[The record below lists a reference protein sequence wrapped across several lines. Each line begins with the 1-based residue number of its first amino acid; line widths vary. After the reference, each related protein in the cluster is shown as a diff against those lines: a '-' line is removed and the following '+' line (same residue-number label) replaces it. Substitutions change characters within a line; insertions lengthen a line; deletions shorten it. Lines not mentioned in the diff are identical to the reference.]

1 MYEMVFTRKSSDFI
15 ISLQKG
21 YKEKLK
27 YVLGK
32 LKEDPFSHPYR
43 KIRGETNL
51 YRIRLGKYRLLYEVD
66 EDKERV
72 VILKIDKRSKVYG
85 R

>member
-1 MYEMVFTRKSSDFI
+1 MYEVVFSRKASDFVR
-15 ISLQKG
+15 SLPESQR
-21 YKEKLK
+21 EKLK
-27 YVLGK
+27 EIIGK
-32 LKEDPFSHPYR
+32 LKDNPFSHQYR

-66 EDKERV
+66 EHQKRV
-72 VILKIDKRSKVYG
+72 IFLKIDKRSKVYD